1 MRSCSHFRIA
11 LLLLIFLLMP
21 PYVGISHPSFSRA
34 AYGGRKRKEFFGRPL
49 LHRPDARAPN
59 PGKGLRPL
67 HSFYDT
73 SVTAFCSSTASSWRV
88 VCRWTKLI
96 SFSQMRRRIA
106 TEFAYVESMPKYE
119 RLPAPR

>member
-21 PYVGISHPSFSRA
+21 PCVGISHPSFSRA
-34 AYGGRKRKEFFGRPL
+34 AYGGRKRKEFFG
-49 LHRPDARAPN
+49 DTPN
-59 PGKGLRPL
+59 PGKELRPL

-73 SVTAFCSSTASSWRV
+73 LVSVFCSSTASSWRV

-96 SFSQMRRRIA
+96 SFSKMRRRIA
-106 TEFAYVESMPKYE
+106 TEFA
-119 RLPAPR
+119 